1 MNTILFFTIFLMS
14 ITITPFI
21 WLIAITNGFVV
32 SRGADSGS
40 REETKPLLGGLA
52 IAASFFVGILILGYP
67 STSRGETIFL
77 FTGYYK
83 ELIGI
88 IWGAILVMTSGLWDD
103 FRESQAVMNFFV
115 NLIASF
121 VVWYSGIMLR
131 VSPDIYVN
139 FFLTILY
146 ILIIIRAFKELDT
159 VDGLCAGIAL
169 LSTLGFF
176 FLAVNSMSIFLLIF
190 SPIVFMSILGF
201 LSYNLYPSRIILG
214 AGGSA
219 LLGFL
224 VAVQAIV
231 ASHSAAVPSCAMV
244 FIPLLA
250 VLISSLSGLSGGRI
264 KKCLVC
270 SLLRSRGLHPL
281 QIWLLLCG
289 LQLLML
295 IAALSFFR

>member
-1 MNTILFFTIFLMS
+1 MNTILFFTIFMMS
-14 ITITPFI
+14 LTITPLI
-21 WLIAITNGFVV
+21 WLIAITNGFII
-32 SRGADSGS
+32 SRESDNGL

-52 IAASFFVGILILGYP
+52 IAASFFAGILILGYP

-88 IWGAILVMTSGLWDD
+88 IWGAILVMASGLWED
-103 FRESQAVMNFFV
+103 FKEMQAGMSFFV

-121 VVWYSGIMLR
+121 VVWYSGIMIV
-131 VSPDIYVN
+131 VSPNIYVN
-139 FFLTILY
+139 SLVTVLY

-159 VDGLCAGIAL
+159 VDGLCAGVAVV
-169 LSTLGFF
+169 STLGFF
-176 FLAVNSMSIFLLIF
+176 FLAVNSTYIFLLIF

-214 AGGSA
+214 SGGSA

-224 VAVQAIV
+224 VAVQAV
-231 ASHSAAVPSCAMV
+231 VSSHSAPVPSCAMV

-250 VLISSLSGLSGGRI
+250 VLISFASGLFGGRI

-270 SLLRSRGLHPL
+270 SFLRNRGLHPL
-281 QIWLLLCG
+281 HIWLALCG
-289 LQLLML
+289 LQLFVL
-295 IAALSFFR
+295 IIALSFFR